1 MRWAGG
7 ETAAS
12 SKSDNNILAPETID
26 GSPRVSERK
35 EIRRLLAYLR
45 PYTPRL
51 VSGILLIAVMGV
63 IEFLIAFALRP
74 AFDVILNPHSTTQA
88 LVLFQIPY
96 THRVIDL
103 HSFAPR
109 HFHNVWTVFAVALL
123 LLTLVKG
130 VAEYIGSILI
140 QHVGLS
146 AVTDLRNEV
155 YSEVVQQ
162 PIGFF
167 QLNPVGRVM
176 SAVISDIEQMRSA
189 FSDWFA
195 EFFRQSF
202 SLIAFIG
209 VLMKINWRMALGSA
223 ILIPVVVWPVGKF
236 GRRIRRSSEKSRSRL
251 ADLSH
256 ILQETISGNRVVKAF
271 GMEGFEIRKFREAAR
286 NLLREN
292 MRWIRAFA
300 ATSPVMD
307 VLGAIVVALVLLAAR
322 GEIKAGR
329 MTVGLFVAFAYAL
342 FKAYEPIK
350 RLGNV
355 YQLFLQAAG
364 TSRQVFSYLD
374 LPKEVMEA
382 PGAQKLPRLARS
394 VEFDRASFAYDGGPL
409 ILKRIDL
416 DVPAGTVV
424 AIVGS
429 SGAGKTTLVNL
440 LPRFHSVTSG
450 ALRIDGHDIRDVTL
464 RSLREQMAI
473 VTQETILFNDTVRNN
488 LCYGQPDMPQEKIV
502 AAAQAALA
510 HDFIVQMSLGY
521 DTVIGDRGQ
530 RLSGGQRQRLA
541 IARALLKDAPI
552 LILDEATS
560 ELDSESEML
569 VQRALNNL
577 MTGRTVFVIAHRLST
592 IRRADMIVVLDD
604 GTIRERGTHEELL
617 SRNGIYARLYDMQ
630 FRDVEPISRIA
641 GPE

>member
-1 MRWAGG
+1 
-7 ETAAS
+7 
-12 SKSDNNILAPETID
+12 LATDTID
-26 GSPRVSERK
+26 GAPRVSERK
-35 EIRRLLAYLR
+35 EIRRLLGYLR
-45 PYTPRL
+45 PYVPRL
-51 VSGILLIAVMGV
+51 VLGILLIAVMAGIDALV
-63 IEFLIAFALRP
+63 ILAIRP
-74 AFDVILNPHSTTQA
+74 AFDVVLDPASTTQA
-88 LVLFQIPY
+88 LELIRIPFTNY
-96 THRVIDL
+96 IVDL
-103 HSFAPR
+103 RSFVPH

-123 LLTLVKG
+123 SFFVVKG
-130 VAEYIGSILI
+130 LAEYVGSILI

-146 AVTDLRNEV
+146 GVTDLRNEV
-155 YSEVVQQ
+155 YAQVVQQ

-167 QLNPVGRVM
+167 QYNPVGRVL

-195 EFFRQSF
+195 ELFRQAF
-202 SLIAFIG
+202 SLIGFIA
-209 VLMKINWRMALGSA
+209 VLLAINWRMAVGSA
-223 ILIPVVVWPVGKF
+223 VLIPLVVVPVGKF
-236 GRRIRRSSEKSRSRL
+236 GRRIRRSSEKSRARL
-251 ADLSH
+251 ADLSQ
-256 ILQETISGNRVVKAF
+256 ILQETTAGNRVVKAF
-271 GMEGFEIRKFREAAR
+271 GMERFEIQKFREAAR

-307 VLGAIVVALVLLAAR
+307 LLGAVVIVLVLLVAR
-322 GEIKAGR
+322 GEIKVHR
-329 MTVGLFVAFAYAL
+329 MTVGLFVAFVAAL
-342 FKAYEPIK
+342 LKSYEPIK

-364 TSRQVFSYLD
+364 TSKQVFTYLD

-382 PGAQKLPRLARS
+382 PGAQVLPRLARS
-394 VEFDRASFAYDGGPL
+394 VEFDNASFAYDSGPL
-409 ILKRIDL
+409 ILKRINL
-416 DVPAGTVV
+416 DVPAGSVV

-450 ALRIDGHDIRDVTL
+450 TVRIDGHDIRDVTL
-464 RSLREQMAI
+464 RSLREQMAV

-488 LCYGQPDMPQEKIV
+488 LCYGQPNMPQEKII

-510 HDFIVQMSLGY
+510 HDFIVQLPQGY

-592 IRRADMIVVLDD
+592 IRRADMIAVLDD

-617 SRNGIYARLYDMQ
+617 ASNGIYARLYDMQ
-630 FRDVEPISRIA
+630 FRDAEPVSRMA